1 MKKKVLLGMSG
12 GVDSSVAAVIL
23 LEQGYDVTGV
33 TLKLFDGDEYDAEK
47 KSNVKT
53 CCSLS
58 DVEDARSVCIRLG
71 IEHLVFNLK
80 KEFQKSVITPFCNS
94 YIKGETPNP
103 CIECNRF
110 IKWGEMLRR
119 AEMLGFDCIATGHY
133 ARRVQV
139 GDRFFLQKSKDVH
152 KDQTYVLCHMTP
164 GQISKTLLPLGE
176 YEKSEVREIA
186 AKHGFINAEKP
197 DSQDI
202 CFIPDKDYVKF
213 IADETGFVLE
223 SGNFTDTAGK
233 VLGRHRGHICYTIGQ
248 RKGLGIALNR
258 PMYVVKK
265 NVQNNTVVLGEPG
278 DLYTDVLYFRDL
290 STENFIGDS
299 LHAAENHIEFPLK
312 VQAKTRYSQKSED
325 ALLYKDRLVFANKIR
340 AVTAG
345 QTVCIY
351 DGDIVLTGGYIA
363 ENSCENSE

>member
-1 MKKKVLLGMSG
+1 VNGKVLLGMSG

-23 LEQGYDVTGV
+23 LNQGYDVTGV
-33 TLKLFDGDEYDAEK
+33 TLKLFDGNENNPA
-47 KSNVKT
+47 KS

-71 IEHLVFNLK
+71 IEHLVFNFK
-80 KEFQKSVITPFCNS
+80 KEFQENVITPFCNS
-94 YIKGETPNP
+94 YIIGETPNP

-110 IKWGEMLRR
+110 IKWGKMLVR
-119 AEMLGFDCIATGHY
+119 AEMLGFDYIATGHY
-133 ARRVQV
+133 ARKIPV
-139 GDRFFLQKSKDVH
+139 GDRFFLQKSKDTH

-164 GQISKTLLPLGE
+164 NEIAKTLLPLGE
-176 YEKSEVREIA
+176 YTKSEVREIA
-186 AKHGFINAEKP
+186 SKHGLINAEKP

-213 IADETGFVLE
+213 IADETGFQPE
-223 SGNFTDTAGK
+223 SGNFTDKSGK
-233 VLGRHRGHICYTIGQ
+233 VLGKHRGHICYTIGQ

-258 PMYVVKK
+258 PMYVIEK
-265 NVQNNTVVLGEPG
+265 NVNNNTVVLGDAD

-290 STENFIGDS
+290 NLDLQSDSTVK
-299 LHAAENHIEFPLK
+299 FPLE
-312 VQAKTRYSQKSED
+312 VQAKTRYSQTAEN
-325 ALLYKDRLVFANKIR
+325 ALLYEDRLVFKRKIR

-351 DGDIVLTGGYIA
+351 AGDTVLAGGYIV
-363 ENSCENSE
+363 